1 MIIRTFIFL
10 LLFTLSC
17 ESIVQ
22 STLNIISDTE
32 FLEIQETDY
41 VLVDVRTV
49 DEFESGHIKN
59 ALNLDFYSESFKSNI
74 LTLDKGSSIILY
86 CRTQNRS
93 TKAANFLIE
102 NGYKV
107 ITVIEGGIT
116 SWVKNGNDLVYN
128 FSE

>member
-1 MIIRTFIFL
+1 MIIRIFIFL
-10 LLFTLSC
+10 SLFTSSC
-17 ESIVQ
+17 ESFVP
-22 STLNIISDTE
+22 STLNIISVTE
-32 FLEIQETDY
+32 LLEIQETDY

-59 ALNLDFYSESFKSNI
+59 ALNLDFYSESFQNDI

-102 NGYKV
+102 NGYKI